1 MIFERV
7 VRYGT
12 TRFVLWLLSGGG
24 LRAVYYSKH
33 QGDREED
40 AFYGEPLGAE
50 GAKATLGEDGH
61 DAGDGIK
68 APQHTQE
75 HEAVTHIANKHIYY
89 ADEQGEPDTAIYS
102 SYGTEGI
109 GVAEMH
115 MHEVHN
121 GLRVGECHEAY

>member
-1 MIFERV
+1 VRV
-7 VRYGT
+7 GT

-33 QGDREED
+33 KGDREED

-61 DAGDGIK
+61 DAGDGIE
-68 APQHTQE
+68 APQHAKE
-75 HEAVTHIANKHIYY
+75 HEAVTHIANEHIYY
-89 ADEQGEPDTAIYS
+89 ADEQGEAHTAIYS
-102 SYGTEGI
+102 SYGTECI

-115 MHEVHN
+115 VHEVHN
-121 GLRVGECHEAY
+121 GLRVRECHEAY

>member
-7 VRYGT
+7 VPYRT

-50 GAKATLGEDGH
+50 GAETTLCEDCH
-61 DAGDGIK
+61 DAGDGIE
-68 APQHTQE
+68 APQHAQE
-75 HEAVTHIANKHIYY
+75 HEAVTHIAHEHIYN
-89 ADEQGEPDTAIYS
+89 ADKQGEPYTAIHS
-102 SYGTEGI
+102 SYGTKCV
-109 GVAEMH
+109 GVAEVH
-115 MHEVHN
+115 VHEVHN
-121 GLRVGECHEAY
+121 GLGVGECHEAY